1 MYIRQYKLM
10 CEGPQNMERFRIVT
24 TQGLSFE
31 QLMKKNIVKPPAGFI
46 SATDDIFTNQ
56 NWEITTTWESKNHFE
71 ESLKNPMKKWF
82 WNRFETE
89 AFKHEIKLLVIDGDT
104 GEITEPLSFD

>member
-1 MYIRQYKLM
+1 MYTRQYKLI
-10 CEGPQNMERFRIVT
+10 CEGPENMERFRIVT
-24 TQGLSFE
+24 TQGLSFQ
-31 QLMKKNIVKPPAGFI
+31 QLMKKNNVNPSGFI
-46 SATDDIFTNQ
+46 SATDNVFTNQ
-56 NWEITTTWESKNHFE
+56 NWEITTTGESKKHFE
-71 ESLKNPMKKWF
+71 ESLNNPMKKWF

>member
-1 MYIRQYKLM
+1 MYTRQYKLI
-10 CEGPQNMERFRIVT
+10 CEGPENMERFRIVT
-24 TQGLSFE
+24 TQGLSFQ
-31 QLMKKNIVKPPAGFI
+31 QLMKKNNVNPSGFI
-46 SATDDIFTNQ
+46 SATDNVFTNQ
-56 NWEITTTWESKNHFE
+56 NWEITTTWESKKHFE
-71 ESLKNPMKKWF
+71 ESLNSPMKKWF

>member
-1 MYIRQYKLM
+1 
-10 CEGPQNMERFRIVT
+10 MERFRIVT
-24 TQGLSFE
+24 TQGLSFQ
-31 QLMKKNIVKPPAGFI
+31 QLMKKNNVNPSGFI
-46 SATDDIFTNQ
+46 SATDNVFTNQ
-56 NWEITTTWESKNHFE
+56 NWEITTTWESKKHFE
-71 ESLKNPMKKWF
+71 ESLNSPMKKWF